1 MDTHDSVV
9 EDMQSNAR
17 KNYERNYVFL
27 DSLIWVEYGFDT
39 DKVAKQLTQEAFQ
52 IIDCT
57 RCANCCKVMTP
68 KFKLD
73 EVERI
78 SGYLNI
84 PTAEVISKYLKQV
97 PSKQGVEDH
106 YVSVGCDDEGNRKK
120 PCSFLGEDNRCT
132 IYEVR
137 PEACEEFPYTHK
149 ENFADRKKVN
159 IRNST
164 ECPIVFWIVEQM
176 GKKVLG
182 SEKDK
187 AQLLAYD
194 ANWHQIKRD
203 LERGTTFYQ
212 QYQQSQRQKKKQQRK
227 KQQKKRKK

>member
-84 PTAEVISKYLKQV
+84 PTAEVISKYLKLV
-97 PSKQGVEDH
+97 PSKQGLEDH
-106 YVSVGCDDEGNRKK
+106 DVSVGCDDNGDRQK

-137 PEACEEFPYTHK
+137 PKDCEEFPYTHK
-149 ENFADRKKVN
+149 ENFAGKKYNN
-159 IRNST
+159 IQNST
-164 ECPIVFWIVEQM
+164 QCPIVFWIVEQM

-187 AQLLAYD
+187 AQLLAYE
-194 ANWHQIKRD
+194 AEWMRIKRD
-203 LERGTTFYQ
+203 EEYQ
-212 QYQQSQRQKKKQQRK
+212 QYQQRQKQHQQRQKK